1 MFPLSPGRLA
11 TRGVGS
17 RVHPRPSATV
27 MGVGTVDCPRTE
39 IPCGSKAGVV
49 LGGSITRL
57 NTGNNTET
65 TVNLA
70 LWRSSVTASGDFID
84 RFDVVIETSGD
95 ESGQGSF
102 SFVIPPEYN
111 HPTVSSFWFSI
122 KNESSS
128 DEDYTIHFDVAP
140 LVV

>member
-1 MFPLSPGRLA
+1 ML
-11 TRGVGS
+11 
-17 RVHPRPSATV
+17 
-27 MGVGTVDCPRTE
+27 GVGTVDCPRTE
-39 IPCGSKAGVV
+39 ISCDSKVGVI
-49 LGGSITRL
+49 LGGSVTRL

-65 TVNLA
+65 VVNLS
-70 LWRSSVTASGDFID
+70 LWRSSVSVSGDFID
-84 RFDVVIETSGD
+84 RFDVSIETSGS

-111 HPTVSSFWFSI
+111 HPTSSSFWFSV